1 MKFRNR
7 LLGLNHV
14 VLSKRRVMN
23 GIMSISR
30 KFRNR
35 ILGFNHLAFSEKT
48 EN

>member
-14 VLSKRRVMN
+14 VLSKRRVMD
-23 GIMSISR
+23 GIMSIL
-30 KFRNR
+30 KEFRNR
-35 ILGFNHLAFSEKT
+35 LLGFNYVSFLDKI